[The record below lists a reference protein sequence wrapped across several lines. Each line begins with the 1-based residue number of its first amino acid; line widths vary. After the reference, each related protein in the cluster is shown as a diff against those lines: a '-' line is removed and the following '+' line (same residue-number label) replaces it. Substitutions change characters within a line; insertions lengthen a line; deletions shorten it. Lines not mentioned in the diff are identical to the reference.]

1 LHPAALPLKTAA
13 MKVTDKRP
21 PAQDTMLAHITGY
34 WISQLVFVAAELGI
48 ADELAAGP
56 RSVAVLA
63 KKVGADAAALRRVL
77 RALASV
83 GIFAETANGAFRMTP
98 LAATL
103 RDGVPGSLKGFARMM
118 VDGYN
123 WVAWQD
129 LLGGVRTGTLPF
141 DRVHGKPIFD
151 YLRDHPDADRTFS
164 ESMASISRPENDA
177 VARALD
183 FNRFATVVDVGGAHG
198 HLLAAILGRHRRV
211 RGILYDQ
218 PQVVA
223 GAAASGFI
231 TAAKLAGRITVQSG
245 NFFNE
250 VPPGADA
257 YVMKYIIHDWTD
269 DQCERILAHCRHA
282 MAPGARVLVVEHV
295 IRPGN
300 AADWGKMLD
309 INMLVLTG
317 GRERTKPEFAALFRR
332 AGLRLLRVHKT
343 AAALSVLEAAAA

>member
-1 LHPAALPLKTAA
+1 MKT
-13 MKVTDKRP
+13 TDKRP

-34 WISQLVFVAAELGI
+34 WISQLVFVAAKLNL

-56 RSVAVLA
+56 RSVTALA
-63 KKVGADAAALRRVL
+63 KKVGADPGALKRVL

-83 GIFAETANGAFRMTP
+83 GIFAETPNGHFRLTP

-103 RDGVPGSLKGFARMM
+103 RGDVRGSLKQFASMM
-118 VDGYN
+118 VEGYN

-129 LLGGVRTGTLPF
+129 LLGGVRSGALPF

-151 YLRDHPDADRTFS
+151 YLRDHPADDHIFS
-164 ESMASISRPENDA
+164 ASMASISGPENMA
-177 VARALD
+177 VARAVD
-183 FNRFATVVDVGGAHG
+183 FDRFRTLVDVGGAHG
-198 HLLAAILGRHRRV
+198 HLLATVVGRHRRV
-211 RGILYDQ
+211 RGILFDQ

-223 GAAASGFI
+223 GAADSGFI
-231 TAAKLAGRITVQSG
+231 TAPKLAGRITVQSG

-257 YVMKYIIHDWTD
+257 YLMKYIIHDWND
-269 DQCERILAHCRHA
+269 EQCAQILSNCRRA
-282 MAPGARVLVVEHV
+282 MAPGGRVLVAEHV

-300 AADWGKMLD
+300 APDWGKMLD

-317 GRERTKPEFAALFRR
+317 GRERTKQEFAALFRR
-332 AGLRLLRVHKT
+332 AGLRLARVHKT
-343 AAALSVLEAAAA
+343 AAALSVLEAVAG